1 MNWLYKISLIW
12 KAAAASA
19 LLIAVTAA
27 CSASSAWYSTA
38 RTANSDGSIA
48 EAANAFLARLSDAQ
62 RAEAVYEFDDPAR
75 SNWSNLPVRLFGE
88 ARNGVRVG
96 DLDDEQAAAL
106 VSFLSTALSEHGYT
120 VVAGIVG
127 ADRELSN
134 SVQALVEG
142 WSSENYWLAFFG
154 EPSDSGVWGWQFG
167 GHHLALNITV
177 VDGRSYMSPTFLGVE
192 PSSYMEDGAAVA
204 PLAPFVEAG
213 LTLFNALDGA
223 TQELATVE
231 NRPKG
236 LWTGAGK
243 DGFIPAVEGAP
254 VFAWDESHRQL
265 LLDAISL
272 WLGMLD
278 GASRQARLAEIRAG
292 LDDAYFAWN
301 EDATGER
308 DIYFRIQGPM
318 VIIELS
324 TQGAV
329 GDGGGHYHSI
339 YRDPTNEYGSKV
351 SRFVAWG
358 VDSVVH

>member
-1 MNWLYKISLIW
+1 MSLSYRISWIC

-19 LLIAVTAA
+19 LLIVVTAA

-38 RTANSDGSIA
+38 QTANSHGSIT
-48 EAANAFLARLSDAQ
+48 EAASAFLASLSDAQ
-62 RAEAVYEFDDPAR
+62 RAEAVYEFEDPVR
-75 SNWSNLPVRLFGE
+75 SNWSNLPVRPFGE

-106 VSFLSTALSEHGYT
+106 VTFLSTALSEHGYA
-120 VVAGIVG
+120 VVAGTVG

-134 SVQALVEG
+134 SLQALVEG

-154 EPSDSGVWGWQFG
+154 EPSDSEVWGWQFG

-192 PSSYMEDGAAVA
+192 PSSYMEGGATVA
-204 PLAPFVEAG
+204 PMASFVEAG

-254 VFAWDESHRQL
+254 VSAWGESHRQL
-265 LLDAISL
+265 LLDTISL

-278 GASRQARLAEIRAG
+278 GASSQARLAEIRAG
-292 LDDAYFAWN
+292 LDDVYFVWN
-301 EDATGER
+301 EDVTGEGS
-308 DIYFRIQGPM
+308 IYYRIQSPQ

-329 GDGGGHYHSI
+329 GGGGGHYHSI
-339 YRDPTNEYGSKV
+339 YRDPTNEYGSEV
-351 SRFVAWG
+351 SG
-358 VDSVVH
+358 LK